1 MKAFKILPKNIVV
14 AANLSPAALIRLSW
28 FDYCGSHGGNISLA
42 CRHFG
47 ISRDTYYLWKRKFNP
62 KKLITLEDDTSTRR
76 PKNVRCMTTP
86 IYIQDLIC
94 TIRSNDPEKSKYEI
108 KAELF
113 DIYGVKIGYNTVQ
126 KVINRHPELRAIKT
140 NHRLGIRKHRKLSI
154 ARVRASFE
162 LRDKFPGSLIQID
175 TKHLY
180 ILGKRFYLFV
190 AIDCKTRLGFVHCY
204 KTGSSMCAADFLL
217 KTIKFFPFKII
228 AINTDNGSE
237 YLLNFHKLCIS
248 LGIIHYFSYP
258 HTPKMNSR
266 AERLIQTVTY
276 EFFNWQDD
284 LIDDISEINQRC
296 AIFNNKYNNLR
307 YHQSL
312 GYKTPMQYLQNLQEK
327 KGDKL
332 YVM

>member
-1 MKAFKILPKNIVV
+1 MRSFKILPRNIVV

-28 FDYCGSHGGNISLA
+28 FDFCHTHSGNISLT

-62 KKLITLEDDTSTRR
+62 KKIITLEDDTRNRR
-76 PKNVRCMTTP
+76 PKNVRSMTTP

-94 TIRSNDPEKSKYEI
+94 TIRSNDSEKSKYEI
-108 KAELF
+108 KAELS
-113 DIYGVKIGYNTVQ
+113 DIYGVKIGHNTVQ
-126 KVINRHPELRAIKT
+126 KVINRHPELKAIKAGHKQGVKR
-140 NHRLGIRKHRKLSI
+140 HRDRSI
-154 ARVRASFE
+154 TRIRASFE

-204 KTGSSMCAADFLL
+204 KTGSSMNAADFLL
-217 KTIKFFPFKII
+217 KTIKFFPFKIV

-266 AERLIQTVTY
+266 AERFIQTVTY

-284 LIDDISEINQRC
+284 LIDDINEINLRC
-296 AIFNNKYNNLR
+296 VIFNNKYNYQR

-312 GYKTPMQYLQNLQEK
+312 DYKTPMQYLQLLQEK